1 MCCYHRLLKE
11 PIFPQQLCSASLR
24 APDTGDLGDED
35 DDEHEDEFLD
45 FGI

>member
-1 MCCYHRLLKE
+1 
-11 PIFPQQLCSASLR
+11 LR